1 MPAGAT
7 LAGLARMLLG
17 LAPVCLFLAG
27 LVFLDSYKLVRPRRV
42 LLLLGAGILAAL
54 LSLVVNQE
62 LAARLNLDGRTLA
75 RFLAP
80 AVEESL
86 KGLPLLLLLKRRRI
100 GFLVDAA
107 ICGFALGAGF
117 ALAEN
122 LYYFQ
127 ALPDSTV
134 ALWVVRGFGTAV
146 MHGGTTAILGM
157 VAKTL
162 IEHSDREPAWRAL
175 PALLLAVAIHA
186 GFNQFFFPPLVSAVV
201 VIATLPPAL
210 LFTFERSERR
220 LRSWLGSGF
229 DLDAEL
235 IGAIR
240 GGRFA
245 ETPTGL
251 YLQSLAKHFQGPVL
265 ADMLCYIRL
274 FAELSMR
281 AKGVL
286 MLRENGLPVP
296 QDPQM
301 PEKLAEFD
309 YLRRSIGRTGQL
321 ALAPILQASAED
333 IWQLRLLGGE

>member
-1 MPAGAT
+1 MPFDAT
-7 LAGLARMLLG
+7 FAGLARMLLG
-17 LAPVCLFLAG
+17 LAPVSLFLLG
-27 LVFLDSYKLVRPRRV
+27 LVLLDSYKLVRPRLV
-42 LLLLGAGILAAL
+42 VFLLGSGILAAL
-54 LSLVVNQE
+54 LSLVINQW
-62 LAARLNLDGRTLA
+62 LASRFNLDMRTLA
-75 RFLAP
+75 RFAAP

-86 KGLPLLLLLKRRRI
+86 KGLPVLVLLKRRRI

-122 LYYFQ
+122 IYYFQ
-127 ALPDSTV
+127 ALPGSALT
-134 ALWVVRGFGTAV
+134 LWVVRGFGTAV

-162 IEHSDREPAWRAL
+162 IEHSDHEPAWRAL
-175 PALLLAVAIHA
+175 PALFLAVAIHA
-186 GFNQFFFPPLVSAVV
+186 GFNQFFFPPMVSALV
-201 VIATLPPAL
+201 VIALLPPAL
-210 LFTFERSERR
+210 MFTFERSERR

-240 GGRFA
+240 GGSFA

-251 YLQSLAKHFQGPVL
+251 YLQSLANHFQGPVL

-274 FAELSMR
+274 YAELSMR
-281 AKGVL
+281 AKGML

-296 QDPQM
+296 SDPQM

-309 YLRRSIGRTGQL
+309 FLRKSIGRTGQL

-333 IWQLRLLGGE
+333 IWQLRLLGGD